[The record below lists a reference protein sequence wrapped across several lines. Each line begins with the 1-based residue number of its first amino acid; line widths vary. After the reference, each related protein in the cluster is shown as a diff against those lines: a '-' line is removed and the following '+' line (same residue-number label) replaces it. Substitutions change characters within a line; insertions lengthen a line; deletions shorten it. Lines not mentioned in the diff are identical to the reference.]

1 MQMEE
6 MMKHCC
12 GEGGKPDPEKMKQ
25 FMESFGKKE
34 FGEAQMEMIKEFCC
48 GEGKPN
54 PQEMK
59 ALMEKCGCG
68 QPQTAKTESEEPT
81 SDEVKDLR
89 AEIRQIKETLAER
102 LSENRKLKKKKH
114 RGG

>member
-34 FGEAQMEMIKEFCC
+34 FSEAQMEMIHEFCC
-48 GEGKPN
+48 GEGKPS

-59 ALMEKCGCG
+59 ALMEKCGCS
-68 QPQTAKTESEEPT
+68 QPQTAKTESVEAT

-89 AEIRQIKETLAER
+89 AEVRQLKETLAE
-102 LSENRKLKKKKH
+102 LLIENRMFKKEQH

>member
-34 FGEAQMEMIKEFCC
+34 FSETQMEMIKQFCC

-59 ALMEKCGCG
+59 AIMEKCGCG
-68 QPQTAKTESEEPT
+68 QPQTAKRESQGPT
-81 SDEVKDLR
+81 SDEVKALR
-89 AEIRQIKETLAER
+89 AEVHQLKEALAE
-102 LSENRKLKKKKH
+102 LLIENRRLKNEH
-114 RGG
+114 NLGG

>member
-6 MMKHCC
+6 MMKQCC

-34 FGEAQMEMIKEFCC
+34 FSETQMEMIKEFCC
-48 GEGKPN
+48 GEGKPD
-54 PQEMK
+54 PQVMK

-68 QPQTAKTESEEPT
+68 QPQTAKTESEKVT
-81 SDEVKDLR
+81 SDEVKALR
-89 AEIRQIKETLAER
+89 AEVRQLKETLAE
-102 LSENRKLKKKKH
+102 LLIENRILKKDH

>member
-6 MMKHCC
+6 MMKQCC
-12 GEGGKPDPEKMKQ
+12 REGGMPDPEKMKQ
-25 FMESFGKKE
+25 FMEGFGKKE
-34 FGEAQMEMIKEFCC
+34 FSEAQMEMIKEFCC

-54 PQEMK
+54 PQAMK

-68 QPQTAKTESEEPT
+68 QPQTTKTEGEQTT

-89 AEIRQIKETLAER
+89 AEVHQLKETLAE
-102 LSENRKLKKKKH
+102 LLIENRRLKNEQH
-114 RGG
+114 REG

>member
-34 FGEAQMEMIKEFCC
+34 FSEAQMEMIHGFCC
-48 GEGKPN
+48 GESKPN

-68 QPQTAKTESEEPT
+68 QPQTAKTENQQAT
-81 SDEVKDLR
+81 SDEGKDLR
-89 AEIRQIKETLAER
+89 AEVRQLKETLAE
-102 LSENRKLKKKKH
+102 LLIENRMLKKEKH
-114 RGG
+114 QGG